1 MTAKLNSWL
10 TVCLLDDKGKKI
22 KGRIVANLVLKGRI
36 VDNLVHL
43 FNLQTHCLQ
52 NEITSSMLFRDSAIT
67 FYKKDFKLN
76 FQIRGGYLRKK
87 KLMERCQSTTAVL
100 YCS

>member
-1 MTAKLNSWL
+1 MTAKLISWL

-22 KGRIVANLVLKGRI
+22 KGRILANLVLKGRI
-36 VDNLVHL
+36 VDNLVYL

-67 FYKKDFKLN
+67 LYKK
-76 FQIRGGYLRKK
+76 I
-87 KLMERCQSTTAVL
+87 
-100 YCS
+100 